1 VVKKSE
7 AFVEKKPL
15 LSWVFSSNLKILLV
29 ITVSATV
36 FVRTVPLEMQ
46 KRIVNQAI
54 QLKAFEMLLI
64 YCGVYL
70 AAVIIAGGFKF
81 IISYL
86 LDYHRTT
93 RPDSHAQG
101 PIPSCI
107 NTALRLFQKN
117 PARNG
122 GPSVCI

>member
-1 VVKKSE
+1 MKKSE
-7 AFVEKKPL
+7 APVVKKPL
-15 LSWVFSSNLKILLV
+15 LSWVFSSNRNLKILLV

-36 FVRTVPLEMQ
+36 FVRIVPLEMQ

-70 AAVIIAGGFKF
+70 AAVIIAGGLKF

-86 LDYHRTT
+86 QTIIGQ
-93 RPDSHAQG
+93 HAL
-101 PIPSCI
+101 
-107 NTALRLFQKN
+107 TAMRKDLYRHVLTLPLGFFRKT
-117 PARNG
+117 
-122 GPSVCI
+122 